1 MRKYIDIA
9 YLLAIGATIGLVL
22 GLGIIVAPVV
32 FHADIYTGVELTHYQ
47 MGLVMTEI
55 FLRSNY
61 WLNIVAISI
70 ILYEG
75 YEYKSFRR
83 DRLALPS
90 AATAVLMIFLFT
102 LYYTKAIVAYQ
113 RMGESVVNDPTFEAL
128 HKGSEIDFM
137 LLALSLVLLFTR
149 RLYLLTK
156 G

>member
-61 WLNIVAISI
+61 WLNTVAIAI
-70 ILYEG
+70 VLYEG
-75 YEYKSFRR
+75 YEFKSFRR

>member
-113 RMGESVVNDPTFEAL
+113 CMGESVVNDPTFEAL

>member
-1 MRKYIDIA
+1 LRKYIDIA

>member
-9 YLLAIGATIGLVL
+9 YLLVVGATIGLVL

-61 WLNIVAISI
+61 WLNAVAIAI
-70 ILYEG
+70 IFYEG

-113 RMGESVVNDPTFEAL
+113 RMGESVVNDPAFEAL

-149 RLYLLTK
+149 RLYLLMK